1 MRCRLG
7 YTLVA
12 VIVVSAAWTLV
23 AQQAPP
29 PKKQAGAPP
38 KKQAGAP
45 PKKSPF
51 LKLAEEWPADDVLQ
65 ARRTEADTRRLF
77 REVEP
82 LAFTLTADFKAIN
95 KDRNPE
101 STKRYPAVISAPK
114 GDGTTGDLS
123 VQLGTRGH
131 FRLMARN
138 CDFVPLRVEFPRDLT
153 NGTLFEG
160 QTSLKLGTHCR
171 GDRSYD
177 NYTLREYLTYRL
189 FTLVTPLSFRA
200 RLGRATYVDA
210 ATKKTIGSR
219 YSIFI
224 EHENEVA
231 RRFGGR
237 IVELPRIVFTDL
249 DAPTLTRM
257 MLFEYMIGNTDF
269 SLWALHNV
277 RIVQDPARRLYPVPY
292 DFDLSGF
299 VHAPYASPDPRIG
312 IRSVLDRLYRG
323 PCRTADEFE
332 AAVAAFRAK
341 RADMVG
347 LIDSMTDLDRDAR
360 EEAREFLESFF
371 RSIEKPGAIKKQFVD
386 GCKPAPT
393 M

>member
-1 MRCRLG
+1 MRVRLG
-7 YTLVA
+7 CALVA
-12 VIVVSAAWTLV
+12 AIVIGAAGTLMGQP
-23 AQQAPP
+23 AAPAA
-29 PKKQAGAPP
+29 KKNPL
-38 KKQAGAP
+38 
-45 PKKSPF
+45 
-51 LKLAEEWPADDVLQ
+51 LKLAEEWPADEVLQ
-65 ARRTEADTRRLF
+65 ARRSEADARQLF
-77 REVEP
+77 RDVEP

-101 STKRYPAVISAPK
+101 STKRYPGVISAAAGGASGELP
-114 GDGTTGDLS
+114 

-131 FRLMARN
+131 FRLMSRN
-138 CDFVPLRVEFPRDLT
+138 CDFVPLRVEFPRDRT
-153 NGTLFEG
+153 AGTAFDG
-160 QTSLKLGTHCR
+160 QTNLKLGTHCR
-171 GDRSYD
+171 GDRAYD

-189 FTLVTPLSFRA
+189 FNMVTPLSFRA

-210 ATKKTIGSR
+210 TSKKAIGTR

-237 IVELPRIVFTDL
+237 IVELPRIVFNDL
-249 DAPTLTRM
+249 DGPTLTRM

-269 SLWALHNV
+269 SIWALHNV
-277 RIVQDPARRLYPVPY
+277 RLVQDRARQLYPVPY

-323 PCRTADEFE
+323 PCRTVEEFE
-332 AAVAAFRAK
+332 AAAAALRAK
-341 RADMVG
+341 QADMLALV
-347 LIDSMTDLDRDAR
+347 DSMADLDRDAR
-360 EEAREFLESFF
+360 TEAREYLESFF
-371 RSIEKPGAIKKQFVD
+371 RSIEKPGSVKKQFVD
-386 GCKPAPT
+386 SCKPAPT

>member
-1 MRCRLG
+1 MRVRLG
-7 YTLVA
+7 CALVA
-12 VIVVSAAWTLV
+12 AIVIGAVGTLTGQPAAP
-23 AQQAPP
+23 AA
-29 PKKQAGAPP
+29 KKNPL
-38 KKQAGAP
+38 
-45 PKKSPF
+45 
-51 LKLAEEWPADDVLQ
+51 LKLAEEWPADEVLQ
-65 ARRTEADTRRLF
+65 ARRSEADARQLF
-77 REVEP
+77 RDVEP

-101 STKRYPAVISAPK
+101 STKRYPGVISAAAGGASGELP
-114 GDGTTGDLS
+114 

-131 FRLMARN
+131 FRLMSRN
-138 CDFVPLRVEFPRDLT
+138 CDFVPLRVEFPRDRT
-153 NGTLFEG
+153 AGTTFDG
-160 QTSLKLGTHCR
+160 QTNLKLGTHCR
-171 GDRSYD
+171 GDRAYD

-189 FTLVTPLSFRA
+189 FNMVTPLSFRA

-210 ATKKTIGSR
+210 TSKKAIGTR

-237 IVELPRIVFTDL
+237 IVELPRIVFNDL
-249 DAPTLTRM
+249 DGPTLTRM

-269 SLWALHNV
+269 SIWALHNV
-277 RIVQDPARRLYPVPY
+277 RLVQDRARRLYPVPY

-323 PCRTADEFE
+323 PCRTVEEFE
-332 AAVAAFRAK
+332 EAASALRAK
-341 RADMVG
+341 RGDMLA
-347 LIDSMTDLDRDAR
+347 LIDSMADLDRDAR
-360 EEAREFLESFF
+360 VEAKEFLDSFF
-371 RSIEKPGAIKKQFVD
+371 RSIEKPGAVKKQFVD

>member
-1 MRCRLG
+1 MRFRLG
-7 YTLVA
+7 CTVVA
-12 VIVVSAAWTLV
+12 AIVVATVGTLLAQPAAV
-23 AQQAPP
+23 PAV
-29 PKKQAGAPP
+29 KKNPL
-38 KKQAGAP
+38 
-45 PKKSPF
+45 
-51 LKLAEEWPADDVLQ
+51 LKLAEEWPDDEVLQ

-77 REVEP
+77 RDAEP

-101 STKRYPAVISAPK
+101 STKRYAAVISAPA
-114 GDGTTGDLS
+114 GDGTPNELA

-138 CDFVPLRVEFPRDLT
+138 CDFVPLRVEFPRDRT
-153 NGTLFEG
+153 SGTAFEG
-160 QTSLKLGTHCR
+160 QTNIKLGTHCR

-189 FTLVTPLSFRA
+189 FNMVTPLSFRA
-200 RLGRATYVDA
+200 RLGRATYVDS
-210 ATKKTIGSR
+210 TSKKTIGPR

-237 IVELPRIVFTDL
+237 IVELPRIVFADL

-269 SLWALHNV
+269 SIWALHNV

-323 PCRTADEFE
+323 PCRTVDEFE
-332 AAVAAFRAK
+332 TAAASLRAK
-341 RADMVG
+341 RADMMALV
-347 LIDSMTDLDRDAR
+347 DSTAALDRDAR

-386 GCKPAPT
+386 NCKPQPT

>member
-7 YTLVA
+7 YTLAAAVVA
-12 VIVVSAAWTLV
+12 AATATLL
-23 AQQAPP
+23 AQPP
-29 PKKQAGAPP
+29 AAPP
-38 KKQAGAP
+38 KKNP
-45 PKKSPF
+45 
-51 LKLAEEWPADDVLQ
+51 LMKLAEEWPADEVLQ

-101 STKRYPAVISAPK
+101 STKRYPAVITAPK
-114 GDGTTGDLS
+114 GDGSARELS

-131 FRLMARN
+131 FRLMSRN
-138 CDFVPLRVEFPRDLT
+138 CDFVPLRVEFPRDAT
-153 NGTLFEG
+153 AGTAFEG

-189 FTLVTPLSFRA
+189 FNLVTPLSFRA
-200 RLGRATYVDA
+200 RLGRATYVDST
-210 ATKKTIGSR
+210 TKKTIGTR

-269 SLWALHNV
+269 SIWALHNV

-292 DFDLSGF
+292 DFDLAGL
-299 VHAPYASPDPRIG
+299 VHAPYAAPDPRIG

-332 AAVAAFRAK
+332 AAAAAFRSR
-341 RADMVG
+341 RADMLG
-347 LIDSMTDLDRDAR
+347 LLDSMADLDAGAR
-360 EEAREFLESFF
+360 NEAKEYLESFF
-371 RSIEKPGAIKKQFVD
+371 RSIDKPGSVKKQFVD
-386 GCKPAPT
+386 SCKPQPT

>member
-1 MRCRLG
+1 MRVRLG
-7 YTLVA
+7 CATVAAIVIGAVGTLMGQP
-12 VIVVSAAWTLV
+12 AAP
-23 AQQAPP
+23 AA
-29 PKKQAGAPP
+29 KKNPL
-38 KKQAGAP
+38 
-45 PKKSPF
+45 
-51 LKLAEEWPADDVLQ
+51 LKLAEEWPADEVLQ
-65 ARRTEADTRRLF
+65 ARRSEADARQLF
-77 REVEP
+77 RDVEP

-101 STKRYPAVISAPK
+101 STKRYPGVISAAAGGASGELP
-114 GDGTTGDLS
+114 

-131 FRLMARN
+131 FRLMSRN
-138 CDFVPLRVEFPRDLT
+138 CDFVPLRVEFPRDRT
-153 NGTLFEG
+153 AGTAFDG
-160 QTSLKLGTHCR
+160 QTNLKLGTHCR
-171 GDRSYD
+171 GDRAYD

-189 FTLVTPLSFRA
+189 FNMVTPLSFRA

-210 ATKKTIGSR
+210 TSKKAIGTR

-237 IVELPRIVFTDL
+237 IVELPRIVFNDL
-249 DAPTLTRM
+249 DGPTLTRM

-269 SLWALHNV
+269 SIWALHNV
-277 RIVQDPARRLYPVPY
+277 RLVQDRARRLYPVPY

-323 PCRTADEFE
+323 PCRTVEEFE
-332 AAVAAFRAK
+332 EAASALRAK
-341 RADMVG
+341 RGDMLA
-347 LIDSMTDLDRDAR
+347 LIDSMADLDRDAR
-360 EEAREFLESFF
+360 VEAKEFLDSFF
-371 RSIEKPGAIKKQFVD
+371 RSIEKPGSVKKQFVD
-386 GCKPAPT
+386 NCKSQPT

>member
-1 MRCRLG
+1 MRVRLG
-7 YTLVA
+7 CALVA
-12 VIVVSAAWTLV
+12 AIVIGAAGTLMGQP
-23 AQQAPP
+23 AAPAA
-29 PKKQAGAPP
+29 KKNPL
-38 KKQAGAP
+38 
-45 PKKSPF
+45 
-51 LKLAEEWPADDVLQ
+51 LKLAEEWPADEVLQ
-65 ARRTEADTRRLF
+65 ARRSEADARQLF
-77 REVEP
+77 RDVEP

-101 STKRYPAVISAPK
+101 STKRYTGVISAAAGGASGELP
-114 GDGTTGDLS
+114 

-131 FRLMARN
+131 FRLMSRN
-138 CDFVPLRVEFPRDLT
+138 CDFVPLRVEFPRDRT
-153 NGTLFEG
+153 AGTAFDG
-160 QTSLKLGTHCR
+160 QTNLKLGTHCR
-171 GDRSYD
+171 GDRAYD

-189 FTLVTPLSFRA
+189 FNMVTPLSFRA

-210 ATKKTIGSR
+210 TSKKAIGTR

-237 IVELPRIVFTDL
+237 IVELPRIVFNDL
-249 DAPTLTRM
+249 DGPTLTRM

-269 SLWALHNV
+269 SIWALHNV
-277 RIVQDPARRLYPVPY
+277 RLVQDRARRLYPVPY

-323 PCRTADEFE
+323 PCRTVEEFE
-332 AAVAAFRAK
+332 EAAGALRAK
-341 RADMVG
+341 RGDMLA
-347 LIDSMTDLDRDAR
+347 LIDSMADLDRDAR
-360 EEAREFLESFF
+360 VEAKEFLDSFF
-371 RSIEKPGAIKKQFVD
+371 RSIEKPGAVKKQFVD

>member
-1 MRCRLG
+1 MRVRLG
-7 YTLVA
+7 CALVA
-12 VIVVSAAWTLV
+12 AIVIGAVGTLMGQPAAP
-23 AQQAPP
+23 AA
-29 PKKQAGAPP
+29 KKNPL
-38 KKQAGAP
+38 
-45 PKKSPF
+45 

-65 ARRTEADTRRLF
+65 ARRSEADARRLF
-77 REVEP
+77 RDAEP

-101 STKRYPAVISAPK
+101 STKRYPGVISAAA
-114 GDGTTGDLS
+114 GDGASGELP

-131 FRLMARN
+131 FRLMSRN
-138 CDFVPLRVEFPRDLT
+138 CDFVPLRVEFPRDRT
-153 NGTLFEG
+153 AGTAFDG
-160 QTSLKLGTHCR
+160 QTNLKLGTHCR
-171 GDRSYD
+171 GDRAYD

-189 FTLVTPLSFRA
+189 FNMVTPLSFRA

-210 ATKKTIGSR
+210 TSKKPIGTR

-237 IVELPRIVFTDL
+237 IVELPRIVFNDL
-249 DAPTLTRM
+249 DGPTLTRM

-269 SLWALHNV
+269 SIWALHNV
-277 RIVQDPARRLYPVPY
+277 RLVQDRARRLYPVPY

-323 PCRTADEFE
+323 PCRTVDEFE
-332 AAVAAFRAK
+332 EAANSLRAK
-341 RADMVG
+341 RADMLA
-347 LIDSMTDLDRDAR
+347 LIDSMADLDRDAR
-360 EEAREFLESFF
+360 VEAKEFLDSFF
-371 RSIEKPGAIKKQFVD
+371 RSIEKPGAVKKQFVD

>member
-1 MRCRLG
+1 MRVRLG
-7 YTLVA
+7 CALLAAIVIGAVGTLMGQP
-12 VIVVSAAWTLV
+12 AAP
-23 AQQAPP
+23 AA
-29 PKKQAGAPP
+29 KKNPL
-38 KKQAGAP
+38 
-45 PKKSPF
+45 
-51 LKLAEEWPADDVLQ
+51 LKLAEEWPADEVLQ
-65 ARRTEADTRRLF
+65 ARRSEADARQLF
-77 REVEP
+77 RDVEP

-101 STKRYPAVISAPK
+101 STKRYPGVISAAAGGASGELP
-114 GDGTTGDLS
+114 

-131 FRLMARN
+131 FRLMSRN
-138 CDFVPLRVEFPRDLT
+138 CDFVPLRVEFPRDRT
-153 NGTLFEG
+153 AGTAFDG
-160 QTSLKLGTHCR
+160 QTNLKLGTHCR
-171 GDRSYD
+171 GDRAYD

-189 FTLVTPLSFRA
+189 FNMVTPLSFRA

-210 ATKKTIGSR
+210 TSKKAIGTR

-237 IVELPRIVFTDL
+237 IVELPRIVFNDL
-249 DAPTLTRM
+249 DGPTLTRM

-269 SLWALHNV
+269 SIWALHNV
-277 RIVQDPARRLYPVPY
+277 RLVQDPARRLYPVPY

-323 PCRTADEFE
+323 PCRTVEEFE
-332 AAVAAFRAK
+332 EAASALRAK
-341 RADMVG
+341 RGDMLA
-347 LIDSMTDLDRDAR
+347 LIDSMADLDRDAR
-360 EEAREFLESFF
+360 VEAKEFLDSFF
-371 RSIEKPGAIKKQFVD
+371 RSIEKPGAVKKQFVD

>member
-1 MRCRLG
+1 MRVRLG
-7 YTLVA
+7 CALVA
-12 VIVVSAAWTLV
+12 AIVIGAAGTLMGQP
-23 AQQAPP
+23 AAPAA
-29 PKKQAGAPP
+29 KKNPL
-38 KKQAGAP
+38 
-45 PKKSPF
+45 
-51 LKLAEEWPADDVLQ
+51 LKLAEEWPADEVLQ
-65 ARRTEADTRRLF
+65 ARRSEADARQLF
-77 REVEP
+77 RDVEP

-101 STKRYPAVISAPK
+101 STKRYPGVISAAAGGASGELP
-114 GDGTTGDLS
+114 

-131 FRLMARN
+131 FRLMSRN
-138 CDFVPLRVEFPRDLT
+138 CDFVPLRVEFPRDRT
-153 NGTLFEG
+153 AGTAFDG
-160 QTSLKLGTHCR
+160 QTNLKLGTHCR
-171 GDRSYD
+171 GDRAYD

-189 FTLVTPLSFRA
+189 FNMVTPLSFRA

-210 ATKKTIGSR
+210 TSKKAIGTR

-237 IVELPRIVFTDL
+237 IVELPRIVFNDL
-249 DAPTLTRM
+249 DGPTLTRM

-269 SLWALHNV
+269 SIWALHNV
-277 RIVQDPARRLYPVPY
+277 RLVQDRARKLYPVPY

-323 PCRTADEFE
+323 PCRTVEEFE
-332 AAVAAFRAK
+332 AAAAALRAK
-341 RADMVG
+341 QADMLALV
-347 LIDSMTDLDRDAR
+347 DSMADLDRDAR
-360 EEAREFLESFF
+360 TEAREYLESFF
-371 RSIEKPGAIKKQFVD
+371 RSIEKPGAVKKQFVD